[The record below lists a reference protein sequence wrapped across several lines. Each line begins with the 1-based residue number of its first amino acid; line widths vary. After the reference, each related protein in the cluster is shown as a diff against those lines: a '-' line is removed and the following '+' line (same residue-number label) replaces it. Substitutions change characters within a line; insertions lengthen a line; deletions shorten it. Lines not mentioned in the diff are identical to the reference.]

1 MNIENYLNETLKE
14 HKLHFTLID
23 PDEQTPQEAVEI
35 AKQAKKARSD
45 AILVGGSITDQE
57 DLNITVKSIKE
68 EVDLP
73 VILFPGNISGV
84 SKYADALL
92 FMSLL
97 NSTNPYWITGAQALS
112 APSIKKMGIE
122 TIPMGYLIIEPG
134 GTVGWVGDSKPIP
147 RKKSDLAV
155 AYALAAEFLGMRV
168 IYLEAGSGAD
178 SHIPVDFIMKVK
190 KLTNLMV
197 IVGGGIKTAQDALE
211 VKEAGADIIITGTV
225 VEETD
230 DTYKKIKELTDV
242 IHRHVSF

>member
-211 VKEAGADIIITGTV
+211 IKEAGADIIITGTV

-242 IHRHVSF
+242 IH

>member
-73 VILFPGNISGV
+73 VILFPGYISRV

-134 GTVGWVGDSKPIP
+134 GTVGWVCDSTPIP

-242 IHRHVSF
+242 IH

>member
-23 PDEQTPQEAVEI
+23 PDEQSPQEAVEI

-242 IHRHVSF
+242 IH

>member
-147 RKKSDLAV
+147 RKKSDLAA

-242 IHRHVSF
+242 IH

>member
-14 HKLHFTLID
+14 HKLHLTLID

-242 IHRHVSF
+242 IH

>member
-230 DTYKKIKELTDV
+230 DTYKRL
-242 IHRHVSF
+242 RN

>member
-45 AILVGGSITDQE
+45 AILVGGSIPDQE

-242 IHRHVSF
+242 IH

>member
-35 AKQAKKARSD
+35 
-45 AILVGGSITDQE
+45 
-57 DLNITVKSIKE
+57 
-68 EVDLP
+68 P

-242 IHRHVSF
+242 IH

>member
-35 AKQAKKARSD
+35 AKQAKKANTD

-57 DLNITVKSIKE
+57 DLNITVKSLKE
-68 EVDLP
+68 NVDLP

-84 SKYADALL
+84 SKYADAIL

-147 RKKSDLAV
+147 RKKSDLAL
-155 AYALAAEFLGMRV
+155 AYAMAAEFLGMRV
-168 IYLEAGSGAD
+168 IYLEAGSGAET
-178 SHIPVDFIMKVK
+178 HIPVEFIMKVK

-197 IVGGGIKTAQDALE
+197 IVGGGIKTAQDAIE

-230 DTYKKIKELTDV
+230 DAYKKIKELTDV
-242 IHRHVSF
+242 IH

>member
-23 PDEQTPQEAVEI
+23 PDEQTPQEAVEM

-112 APSIKKMGIE
+112 APSIKKMSIE

-242 IHRHVSF
+242 IH

>member
-230 DTYKKIKELTDV
+230 DTYKKIKELTDM
-242 IHRHVSF
+242 IH

>member
-112 APSIKKMGIE
+112 APSIKKMGME

-242 IHRHVSF
+242 IH

>member
-112 APSIKKMGIE
+112 APSIKKMGME

-230 DTYKKIKELTDV
+230 DIYKKIKELTDV
-242 IHRHVSF
+242 IH

>member
-1 MNIENYLNETLKE
+1 MNIENYVNETLKE

-242 IHRHVSF
+242 IH